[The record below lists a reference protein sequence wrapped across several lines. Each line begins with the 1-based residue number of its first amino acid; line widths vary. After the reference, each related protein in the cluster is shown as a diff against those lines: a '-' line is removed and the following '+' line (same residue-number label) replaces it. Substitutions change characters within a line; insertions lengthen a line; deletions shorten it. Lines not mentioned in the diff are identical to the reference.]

1 MKTER
6 CPKIDFFSTSK
17 NFKYLWLKYV
27 TGFDLSVHCA
37 NCLIGNYSK
46 KIPIKDN
53 TVLLDEFEAKY
64 YYLCGVSIPYKWE
77 DNLHIAFRY
86 KEGGCIQYN
95 DGHTRVVISD
105 AEAIKIKSLNSYD
118 LHPKGKLRLT
128 THVGIGGSHIK
139 QRLMYRYGQVKRR

>member
-6 CPKIDFFSTSK
+6 CPKIEIFSTSK
-17 NFKYLWLKYV
+17 NFRYMWLKYV

-53 TVLLDEFEAKY
+53 AVLLDEFEAKY

-77 DNLHIAFRY
+77 DNLHVAFRY
-86 KEGGCIQYN
+86 KEGGRIQYD
-95 DGHTRVVISD
+95 DGHTMVVISD
-105 AEAIKIKSLNSYD
+105 AEAIEIKALNSYD
-118 LHPKGKLRLT
+118 LHPKGKFKTYNTCRNWRFAYQT
-128 THVGIGGSHIK
+128 TFNV
-139 QRLMYRYGQVKRR
+139 